1 VRVLAGDGTV
11 VVDADEAC
19 VVGDPMHAQRGDLG
33 GFVVAPGPEQAGAL
47 ADLFDLPLA
56 EELADGVVE
65 ESGGRL
71 GQVPPAVHQLVPA
84 APRRWCEHDELR
96 VDGAEVD
103 WWVEERGD
111 GEVIVHAVTVDALAR
126 GLAWAGGAWASR
138 GALAEVLLDPSSL
151 AGVLLD
157 DAFSGGRYA

>member
-1 VRVLAGDGTV
+1 
-11 VVDADEAC
+11 
-19 VVGDPMHAQRGDLG
+19 
-33 GFVVAPGPEQAGAL
+33 
-47 ADLFDLPLA
+47 
-56 EELADGVVE
+56 
-65 ESGGRL
+65 
-71 GQVPPAVHQLVPA
+71 
-84 APRRWCEHDELR
+84 
-96 VDGAEVD
+96 VD